1 MLTGTKSAVVL
12 AVAVASVVFV
22 EDMVQLL
29 LIKVPDDESK
39 EGRRL
44 DAVLH
49 TF

>member
-12 AVAVASVVFV
+12 AVASVVFV